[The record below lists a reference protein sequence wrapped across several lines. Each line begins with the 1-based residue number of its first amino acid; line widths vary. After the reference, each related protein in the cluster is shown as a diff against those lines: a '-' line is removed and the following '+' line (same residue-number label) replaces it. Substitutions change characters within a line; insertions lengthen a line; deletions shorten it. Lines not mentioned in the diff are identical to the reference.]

1 MVGPFFL
8 CCPTT
13 HVPLDQEREF
23 QTSVDSFLRLFPWPL
38 MVIRAPSRCLLLVAR
53 WYRDCL
59 VLSKDFGSILGCL
72 LLLGFG
78 PENAEP
84 VLLSSIG
91 SRNIKHLAIMLFLQ
105 FCGPELVCSQFPPSR
120 VLLWLPF
127 TLFAEFILRE
137 EEQEIRLCH
146 FIQTG
151 SL

>member
-1 MVGPFFL
+1 MPVVGSQMVQGLFGIVQGLQFHPGK
-8 CCPTT
+8 
-13 HVPLDQEREF
+13 ER
-23 QTSVDSFLRLFPWPL
+23 
-38 MVIRAPSRCLLLVAR
+38 A
-53 WYRDCL
+53 Y
-59 VLSKDFGSILGCL
+59 LGCL

-91 SRNIKHLAIMLFLQ
+91 SRNIKHLAIMLFFQ

-137 EEQEIRLCH
+137 EEQEICLCH